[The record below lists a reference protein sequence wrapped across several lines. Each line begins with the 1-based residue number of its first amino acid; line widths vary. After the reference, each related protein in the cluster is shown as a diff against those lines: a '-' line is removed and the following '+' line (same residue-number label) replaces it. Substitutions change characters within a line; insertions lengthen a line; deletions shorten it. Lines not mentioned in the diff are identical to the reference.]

1 MSDRFS
7 KMLAYE
13 GSSMAPFLKTSDIL
27 YLSCYKGDNM
37 KCGDVIAFRPPDSG
51 DIIIHRIIS
60 IANRG
65 IRTRGDNSNHVDNWN
80 LNADHIIGR
89 VVQTKRGNRLR
100 TVHGGLQGYS
110 CALLVRFIRST
121 GSMIFYFLRPLYH
134 RLVQLELFRRWLP
147 ARMRL
152 QVFSFTR
159 RDGMEFQLLMAGR
172 VIGRLLP
179 DRKQWTIQRPFRL
192 FVDEASLP
200 RTDSSDR
207 Q

>member
-1 MSDRFS
+1 
-7 KMLAYE
+7 MLAYE
-13 GSSMAPFLKTSDIL
+13 GSSMKPFLKTSDIL
-27 YLSCYKGDNM
+27 YLSCYKGDDM
-37 KCGDVIAFRPPDSG
+37 KCGDVIAFRPPDSS

-60 IANRG
+60 ISDRG
-65 IRTRGDNSNHVDNWN
+65 IRTRGDNNNHADYWN

-89 VVQTKRGNRLR
+89 VVQTKRANCLR
-100 TVHGGLQGYS
+100 TVPGGLHGYS
-110 CALLVRFIRST
+110 CALVVRFICST
-121 GSMIFYFLRPLYH
+121 GSMISYFLRPLYH
-134 RLVQLELFRRWLP
+134 RLVKLELFRRWLP

-152 QVFSFTR
+152 QVLSFTR

-200 RTDSSDR
+200 RTGSSDR
-207 Q
+207 